1 MPLSRTHLSLSLLA
15 GGIALA
21 VVAAAPG
28 PAAPGPRAADR
39 VTAGQGAT
47 AGQPAA
53 DGPAAAARQPA
64 LPARLRDTGL
74 HAESE
79 GGAPGA
85 DLLPFTPQYPLWS
98 DGATKRRWLWLP
110 PGSAI
115 DASRPDAWEFPVGT
129 RLWKEFS
136 FGGRPVETRTMELTA
151 GGWVYGTYAWNAEGT
166 EAVLAPERGARSV
179 EIAPGV
185 RHTIPG
191 LAECRACHAGAP
203 SPVLG
208 LSALQISPDRDPG
221 ALHAEAP
228 APGSVDLPSLVA
240 AGKLRGL
247 PPALLREPPRIAAR
261 TPLER
266 AALGYLHG
274 NCGGCH
280 NPGGSLAALDLS
292 LVYPVGDGAAGI
304 DPLPPARR
312 TTESRPSR
320 FPPPGAGAGTPSL
333 RIAPGAPEAS
343 VLLARMRTRNPSAQ
357 MPPMGTA
364 LVDHQAIDLI
374 DRWITGRADPTP
386 EEREP

>member
-1 MPLSRTHLSLSLLA
+1 MPLSRTHLSLALLA
-15 GGIALA
+15 TGLVLAALA
-21 VVAAAPG
+21 DT
-28 PAAPGPRAADR
+28 PARFSSR
-39 VTAGQGAT
+39 
-47 AGQPAA
+47 
-53 DGPAAAARQPA
+53 PAAAGPVG

-74 HAESE
+74 HD
-79 GGAPGA
+79 GTGQVGPRA

-115 DASRPDAWEFPVGT
+115 DGSRPDAWEFPVGT
-129 RLWKEFS
+129 RLWKEFA
-136 FGGRPVETRTMELTA
+136 FGGRPVETRYMELTA
-151 GGWVYGTYAWNAEGT
+151 GGWLFGTYVWSADGSD
-166 EAVLAPERGARSV
+166 AVLAPERGVRSV
-179 EIAPGV
+179 EIDPVAAPGV

-191 LAECRACHAGAP
+191 LAECRACHTGAP

-221 ALHAEAP
+221 ALHAEVP
-228 APGSVDLPSLVA
+228 APGSVDLRSLVA

-247 PPALLREPPRIAAR
+247 PPALLRQPPRIAAR

-292 LVYPVGDGAAGI
+292 LAYPVVDGAAGG
-304 DPLPPARR
+304 DQVPPARR

-320 FPPPGAGAGTPSL
+320 FPLPGAAAGVPSL
-333 RIAPGAPEAS
+333 RITPGAPDAS

-374 DRWITGRADPTP
+374 DRWITGRGDPTP